1 VNLAVQG
8 DERVSRED
16 ILDECGR
23 FIDTVED
30 KFLFLVSL
38 GVILI
43 EPTSIRLDVG
53 KIVVFLVTESKQ
65 LELLLMGDLGG
76 FEEDF
81 LW

>member
-16 ILDECGR
+16 VLNECGG
-23 FIDTVED
+23 FIDTVDD
-30 KFLFLVSL
+30 KFMFLVCF
-38 GVILI
+38 GVTLI
-43 EPTSIRLDVG
+43 EPTSIRLGVG
-53 KIVVFLVTESKQ
+53 KIVVFLITESKQ